1 MARANRLARLLT
13 VLGVIVITI
22 GCDRITKQAAER
34 HLAGHP
40 RLSLAD
46 DVIRL
51 EYAENRGGFL
61 SVGADLPA
69 PVRTVVFGFGAAVAL
84 AWVGVWAARRVVG
97 GGSAI
102 GPALLWAGGIA
113 NLADRIARESVVDF
127 LNLGLGSLRTGIF
140 NVADVAITVGIALV
154 AIEIARARVARR
166 VQE

>member
-1 MARANRLARLLT
+1 MAKANRLARLLT
-13 VLGVIVITI
+13 VLGVVVMTI

-34 HLAGHP
+34 HLAGRP
-40 RLSLAD
+40 GLSLAD

-61 SVGADLPA
+61 SIGADLPA
-69 PVRTVVFGFGAAVAL
+69 PVRAVVFGFGAALAL
-84 AWVGVWAARRVVG
+84 ACVGVWAARRAAG
-97 GGSAI
+97 GGFVL

-140 NVADVAITVGIALV
+140 NVADVAITVGIVLV
-154 AIEIARARVARR
+154 AIDLGRARARR
-166 VQE
+166 